1 MFKALDKFFFTEHP
15 TYNLAFF
22 RIVWGSLVFLNVLFE
37 IGNIADFYGPEAIVS
52 LETVS
57 SRIRHFH
64 FSLFHLFKES
74 LATAYGIYFF
84 TLISLMMVTIGY
96 YTRVFLFFSLIG
108 LVSLHMRNTWILSS
122 ADVLIRCIFFILIW
136 SPCYNVLSI
145 DSWLANKRGEPK
157 PVNASQWT
165 WRLIQM
171 QIAVVYLWTFWSKVK
186 GENWIDGSAVY
197 YATRLET
204 MRNFTIP
211 WLLDTKVIIKF
222 LTWGTLAIELAL
234 GTLVWFKKTRTVVIL
249 LGISLHLGI
258 EVAMAIPFFEWIMIV
273 LLMNFYNPD
282 DYVHL
287 YRNLKSKCLQLI
299 TIDDEGLT

>member
-273 LLMNFYNPD
+273 LLMNFYTPD

-287 YRNLKSKCLQLI
+287 FRNLKSRCLQLI
-299 TIDDEGLT
+299 TIEDEGLT

>member
-22 RIVWGSLVFLNVLFE
+22 RIVWGSLVFFNVLFE
-37 IGNIADFYGPEAIVS
+37 VGNIADFYGPEAIVS

-145 DSWLANKRGEPK
+145 DSWLAKKRGEPK

-165 WRLIQM
+165 WRLIQI

-186 GENWIDGSAVY
+186 GENWIEGSAVY

-211 WLLDTKVIIKF
+211 WLLDTKIIIKF

-287 YRNLKSKCLQLI
+287 YTNLKSKCLQLI
-299 TIDDEGLT
+299 TIEDEGLT